1 MNLYFVPNIGL
12 VFATATP
19 SGGTLIAAADL
30 DLANSKVNVYYS
42 NGSTG
47 TATPIET
54 VMLNFSEFT
63 VASNHLKTTKTSAA
77 NLNGSKT
84 TLDTT
89 APMSFLR
96 ANTVVNFGRL

>member
-1 MNLYFVPNIGL
+1 MNLYFVPDIGL
-12 VFATATP
+12 VFATVSP
-19 SGGTLIAAADL
+19 SDGTLIATADL
-30 DLANSKVNVYYS
+30 DLANSNVKVYYS

-54 VMLNFSEFT
+54 VMLNFSVFT
-63 VASNHLKTTKTSAA
+63 VSSNHLKTDKTSAA